1 MITAITNFCNA
12 YFNNTTSVVIAL
24 AAQGSDRQYYRI
36 TNNNTTYIAVYSA
49 DVKENEAFIKFSSHF
64 VQSNVPVP
72 TILHFNNERTMYLQ
86 NDFGTTCLFDVLN
99 KQGFTNEV
107 YALYQ
112 HSLKNLANMQIQG
125 AKGFDTTY
133 CVAGKEFNRSGF
145 YADLL
150 YFNYYFVRPTKT
162 PYHKTEL
169 LTDFDTLSDYLMGAN
184 RSFFMHRDFQ
194 SRNIMVANNTP
205 HFIDYQGGMLGA
217 LQYDVAS
224 LLWQAKAQLPYEWR
238 NSLFDY
244 YYEQAKAQS
253 THVQDKLTF
262 TDHYNAFVLLR
273 LLQVLG
279 AYGFRGLFE
288 GRPHFVDSIVPALEN
303 LKWFVANKRLPLK
316 LNALYEVLNHI
327 TQPNFIAQFKVTKA
341 TETSRLQVTITSFSY
356 KRAIPTDTS
365 GNGGGF
371 VFDCRGVHNPGR
383 FDEYKKLTGR
393 DKPVQDFLMT
403 KTLMPQFIKNAQN
416 IVDIAVQDYLS
427 RDFENL
433 MINFG
438 CTGGQHRSVFSADT
452 MATYLRERY
461 NVKVTVTHTEQEI
474 KNWIN

>member
-1 MITAITNFCNA
+1 MITTITDFCNA
-12 YFNNTTSVVIAL
+12 YFNNNTSVVIAL
-24 AAQGSDRQYYRI
+24 AAQGSDRQYYRV

-49 DVKENEAFIKFSSHF
+49 DVKENEAFIKFSLHF
-64 VQSNVPVP
+64 VQSKVPVP
-72 TILHFNNERTMYLQ
+72 TILHFNNERTIYLQ

-99 KQGFTNEV
+99 QQGFTNEV

-112 HSLKNLANMQIQG
+112 QTLKDLANMQIQG
-125 AKGFDTTY
+125 VKGFDTTY

-169 LTDFDTLSDYLMGAN
+169 LTDFETLSDYLMGAN

-194 SRNIMVANNTP
+194 SRNIMVANNAP

-238 NSLFDY
+238 NLLFDY
-244 YYEQAKAQS
+244 YYEQAKYQS
-253 THVQDKLTF
+253 TQVQDKLTF

-327 TQPNFIAQFKVTKA
+327 TQPEFIAQFKVIKA
-341 TETSRLQVTITSFSY
+341 TEVSRLQVTITSFSY
-356 KRAIPTDTS
+356 KRAIPADAS

-383 FDEYKKLTGR
+383 FNEYKKLTGR

-416 IVDIAVQDYLS
+416 IVDIAVQDYLT

-452 MATYLRERY
+452 MANYLRERY
-461 NVKVTVTHTEQEI
+461 NLKVTVTHTEQEI
-474 KNWIN
+474 KGWIN